1 VGIRKSDYFVSLMV
15 FVFFCLKRGSTSF
28 ELSGLG
34 CCLSWSKMDFLSG
47 GFMLGTS
54 AARSFF
60 GAIADFFEGLS
71 PSFEDTHIHTLTDCE
86 SIHTLNNA
94 VRIYL
99 CRHMLTVHIYTPP
112 WVSLY
117 GV

>member
-1 VGIRKSDYFVSLMV
+1 
-15 FVFFCLKRGSTSF
+15 
-28 ELSGLG
+28 
-34 CCLSWSKMDFLSG
+34 
-47 GFMLGTS
+47 MLGAS

-60 GAIADFFEGLS
+60 GALADFLEELS

-117 GV
+117 KYNRRSARFPRREGGTIGVLTFMGVTVLLAQFVYY